1 MLFIRS
7 VVSNSLRSHPMDCST
22 LGFPIFHHLLEMVR
36 DGVCVYKYASPGD
49 GVRWCVCVCV
59 CVYVCVC
66 IYIYIY
72 MYIYLGFPGS
82 SAR

>member
-1 MLFIRS
+1 MLFSRS
-7 VVSNSLRSHPMDCST
+7 VVSNSLRPHPMDCSM

-59 CVYVCVC
+59 CVCVYP
-66 IYIYIY
+66 YIYTY
-72 MYIYLGFPGS
+72 VYIWASLVAQPS
-82 SAR
+82 W